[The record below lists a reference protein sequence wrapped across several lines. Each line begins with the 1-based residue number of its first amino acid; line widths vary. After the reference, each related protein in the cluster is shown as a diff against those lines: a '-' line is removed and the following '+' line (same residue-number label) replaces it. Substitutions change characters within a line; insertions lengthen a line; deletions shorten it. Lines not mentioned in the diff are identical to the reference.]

1 MAKDIVKE
9 TQARIQELKDKKK
22 AELEHIDN
30 EMKLAI
36 QEVEAAN
43 KEMQAAMEVTDI
55 EAYGKA
61 KKKQLAARDKREMY
75 SSRYKQLMD
84 CEYLT
89 ETESDRVIDALREYG
104 EELTTAY
111 EDQIREILGNLRAAH
126 EKYKKART
134 ETENTINV
142 WTREIHANYRSFG
155 LTSYLDETTGLRT
168 DRSPIPIP
176 VNLKKSPVIGRIT
189 TFLESLDSWSRN
201 LY

>member
-43 KEMQAAMEVTDI
+43 KEMQAAMEVTDS
-55 EAYGKA
+55 EAYGEA
-61 KKKQLAARDKREMY
+61 KKKLLEARDKREMY
-75 SSRYKQLMD
+75 SGRYQQLKA

-89 ETESDRVIDALREYG
+89 ETESDRVIDALREH
-104 EELTTAY
+104 EEEIATAY
-111 EDQIREILGNLRAAH
+111 EDQVKEILRDLRAVH
-126 EKYKKART
+126 EKYKKARM
-134 ETENTINV
+134 ETENTIDT

-155 LTSYLDETTGLRT
+155 LTSYLDEATGLRT
-168 DRSPIPIP
+168 DRSPRPLP
-176 VNLKKSPVIGRIT
+176 VNHKKSPIMGRIK
-189 TFLESLDSWSRN
+189 TFLENMDAWPN
-201 LY
+201 N